1 MEHEEI
7 TKGYV
12 YCSHCDNVVSRSTFK
27 RHERKRYSV
36 DFRTDQP
43 TTSEND
49 DGEYKCCGHFKVT
62 STFKLL
68 HN

>member
-1 MEHEEI
+1 MEREEI

-36 DFRTDQP
+36 DFKSDQA
-43 TTSEND
+43 TTTESG
-49 DGEYKCCGHFKVT
+49 DGEYK
-62 STFKLL
+62 
-68 HN
+68 

>member
-1 MEHEEI
+1 MERDEI

-36 DFRTDQP
+36 DFKSAQAA
-43 TTSEND
+43 TTENG
-49 DGEYKCCGHFKVT
+49 DGEYKLKVT
-62 STFKLL
+62 TTFKRL